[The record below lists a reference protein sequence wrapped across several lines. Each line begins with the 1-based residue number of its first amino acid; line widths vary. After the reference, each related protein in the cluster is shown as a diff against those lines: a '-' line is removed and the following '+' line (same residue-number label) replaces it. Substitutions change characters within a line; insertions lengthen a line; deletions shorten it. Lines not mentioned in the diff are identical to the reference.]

1 MFVSIVLQSA
11 RSHRLATHSIGAR
24 RRGNRASLRGFFCS
38 LLQALTMIETSH
50 LKRGT
55 AAYRRATLALFCAG
69 FATFALLYCIQPLL
83 PLLAAHFAVS
93 AANSSLALSLTTLS
107 LALCLL
113 ISGALAES
121 WGRKPV
127 MAAALGLA
135 SLLGLA
141 CVLVESWH
149 LLLLL
154 RTLLGLA
161 LSGLPALAMAYVGE
175 EFDPDSLPAAMGL
188 YIGGTALGGML
199 GRLLSGLLSDL
210 GGWTLALGG
219 IAALGMVALSLF
231 VWLLPASRHFKAQP
245 LSLTVLLANFRLH
258 LSNPVLRSLFLQ
270 GFLLMGGFVALF
282 NYIGFR
288 LAGAPFGLSST
299 FIGLLFVVYLGGIFS
314 AGWAGRLVPR
324 FGARQVLR
332 GGVALMLLGVGLCAT
347 PWLASIVVGLGVF
360 TLGFFAAHAVASG
373 QVGSHAQGARAQ
385 ASALY
390 LCAYYLGSS
399 VVGYGAGYVWDHA
412 GWHPLMALLAGLFV
426 MAGWRARAL

>member
-1 MFVSIVLQSA
+1 
-11 RSHRLATHSIGAR
+11 
-24 RRGNRASLRGFFCS
+24 
-38 LLQALTMIETSH
+38 MIETSH

-324 FGARQVLR
+324 LGARQVLR

-347 PWLASIVVGLGVF
+347 TWLASIVVGLGVF

-399 VVGYGAGYVWDHA
+399 VVGFGAGDVWDHA

>member
-1 MFVSIVLQSA
+1 
-11 RSHRLATHSIGAR
+11 
-24 RRGNRASLRGFFCS
+24 
-38 LLQALTMIETSH
+38 MIAEHAH
-50 LKRGT
+50 LSRGT
-55 AAYRRATLALFCAG
+55 PAYRRATFALFCAG

-83 PLLAAHFAVS
+83 PMLAAHFSVS
-93 AANSSLALSLTTLS
+93 AASSSLALSLTTLS
-107 LALCLL
+107 LAVCLL

-141 CVLVESWH
+141 SVLVDSWQ
-149 LLLLL
+149 LLLAL
-154 RTLLGLA
+154 RALLGLA

-175 EFDPDSLPAAMGL
+175 EFEPESLPAAMGL

-210 GGWTLALGG
+210 GGWQLALGG
-219 IAALGMVALSLF
+219 IASLGLLALVAF
-231 VWLLPASRHFKAQP
+231 VWLLPPSRHFTAQP
-245 LSLTVLLANFRLH
+245 LSLRILLTNFRLH
-258 LSNPVLRSLFLQ
+258 LGNPVLRGLFLQ

-288 LAGAPFGLSST
+288 LAGEPFGLSST
-299 FIGLLFVVYLGGIFS
+299 LIGLLFVVYLGGIFS

-332 GGVALMLLGVGLCAT
+332 GGVALMLIGVGLCT
-347 PWLASIVVGLGVF
+347 TSWLASIVLGLGLF

-373 QVGSHAQGARAQ
+373 QVGSHAKGARAQ

-412 GWHPLMALLAGLFV
+412 GWLPLMALLAALFV
-426 MAGWRARAL
+426 IAGWRARAL

>member
-1 MFVSIVLQSA
+1 
-11 RSHRLATHSIGAR
+11 
-24 RRGNRASLRGFFCS
+24 
-38 LLQALTMIETSH
+38 MIAEHAH
-50 LKRGT
+50 LSRGT
-55 AAYRRATLALFCAG
+55 PAYRRATFALFCAG

-83 PLLAAHFAVS
+83 PMLAAHFSVS
-93 AANSSLALSLTTLS
+93 AASSSLALSLTTLS
-107 LALCLL
+107 LAVCLL

-141 CVLVESWH
+141 SVLVDSWQ
-149 LLLLL
+149 LLLAL
-154 RTLLGLA
+154 RALLGLA

-175 EFDPDSLPAAMGL
+175 EFEPESLPAAMGL

-210 GGWTLALGG
+210 GGWQLALGG
-219 IAALGMVALSLF
+219 IASLGLLALVLF
-231 VWLLPASRHFKAQP
+231 VWLLPASRHFKAQA
-245 LSLTVLLANFRLH
+245 LSPRGLLANFRMH
-258 LSNPVLRSLFLQ
+258 LGNPILRALFLQ

-299 FIGLLFVVYLGGIFS
+299 FIGLLFVVYLTGIFS

-324 FGARQVLR
+324 FGARRVLR

-347 PWLASIVVGLGVF
+347 PWLFSIVVGLGVF

-373 QVGSHAQGARAQ
+373 QVGAHARGARAQ

-412 GWHPLMALLAGLFV
+412 GWLPLMALLAALFV
-426 MAGWRARAL
+426 IAGWRARAL

>member
-1 MFVSIVLQSA
+1 
-11 RSHRLATHSIGAR
+11 
-24 RRGNRASLRGFFCS
+24 
-38 LLQALTMIETSH
+38 MIAEHAH
-50 LKRGT
+50 LSRGT
-55 AAYRRATLALFCAG
+55 PAYRRATFALFCAG

-83 PLLAAHFAVS
+83 PMLAAHFSVS
-93 AANSSLALSLTTLS
+93 AASSSLALSLTTLS
-107 LALCLL
+107 LAVCLL

-141 CVLVESWH
+141 SVLVDSWQ
-149 LLLLL
+149 LLLAL
-154 RTLLGLA
+154 RALLGLA

-175 EFDPDSLPAAMGL
+175 EFEPESLPAAMGL

-210 GGWTLALGG
+210 GGWQLALGG
-219 IAALGMVALSLF
+219 IASLGLLALVAF
-231 VWLLPASRHFKAQP
+231 VWLLPPSRHFTAQP
-245 LSLTVLLANFRLH
+245 LSLRILLTNFRLH
-258 LSNPVLRSLFLQ
+258 LGNPVLRGLFLQ

-288 LAGAPFGLSST
+288 LAGEPFGLSST
-299 FIGLLFVVYLGGIFS
+299 LIGLLFVVYLGGIFS

-332 GGVALMLLGVGLCAT
+332 GGVALMLIGVGLCAT
-347 PWLASIVVGLGVF
+347 SWLVSIVLGLGLF

-373 QVGSHAQGARAQ
+373 QVGSYAKGARAQ

-412 GWHPLMALLAGLFV
+412 GWLPLMALLAALFV
-426 MAGWRARAL
+426 IAGWRARAL

>member
-1 MFVSIVLQSA
+1 MNADSDS
-11 RSHRLATHSIGAR
+11 STH
-24 RRGNRASLRGFFCS
+24 F
-38 LLQALTMIETSH
+38 
-50 LKRGT
+50 KRGT

-69 FATFALLYCIQPLL
+69 FATFAMLYCVQPLL
-83 PLLAAHFAVS
+83 PLLAAHFSVS
-93 AANSSLALSLTTLS
+93 AASSSLALSLATLS

-113 ISGALAES
+113 VSGALAES

-127 MAAALGLA
+127 MVAALSLA

-141 CVLVESWH
+141 CVLVDSWN

-154 RTLLGLA
+154 RALLGLA
-161 LSGLPALAMAYVGE
+161 LSGMPALAMAYVGE

-188 YIGGTALGGML
+188 YIGGTALGGLL
-199 GRLLSGLLSDL
+199 GRLLSGLLSDI
-210 GGWTLALGG
+210 GGWQLALGG
-219 IAALGMVALSLF
+219 IAGLGLLSLGLF

-245 LSLTVLLANFRLH
+245 LSLRGLLGNFSQH
-258 LSNPVLRSLFLQ
+258 LSNPILRQLFLQ
-270 GFLLMGGFVALF
+270 AFLLMGGFVALF

-299 FIGLLFVVYLGGIFS
+299 VIGLLFTVYLVGIFS

-324 FGARQVLR
+324 FGVRAVLQ
-332 GGVALMLLGVGLCAT
+332 GGVGLMLIGVVLCST
-347 PWLASIVVGLGVF
+347 PWLIAIIVGLALF

-373 QVGSHAQGARAQ
+373 QVGLHARGAKAQ

-399 VVGYGAGYVWDHA
+399 VVGYAAGYVWEHA
-412 GWHPLMALLAGLFV
+412 GWLPLMAVLAALFV
-426 MAGWRARAL
+426 LAAWWARRL

>member
-1 MFVSIVLQSA
+1 
-11 RSHRLATHSIGAR
+11 
-24 RRGNRASLRGFFCS
+24 
-38 LLQALTMIETSH
+38 MIAEHAH
-50 LKRGT
+50 LSRGT
-55 AAYRRATLALFCAG
+55 PAYRRATFALFCAG

-83 PLLAAHFAVS
+83 PMLAAHFSVS
-93 AANSSLALSLTTLS
+93 AASSSLALSLTTLS
-107 LALCLL
+107 LAVCLL

-135 SLLGLA
+135 S
-141 CVLVESWH
+141 VLVDSWQ
-149 LLLLL
+149 LLLAL
-154 RTLLGLA
+154 RALLGLA

-175 EFDPDSLPAAMGL
+175 EFEPESLPAAMGL

-210 GGWTLALGG
+210 GGWQLALGG
-219 IAALGMVALSLF
+219 IASLGLLALVAF
-231 VWLLPASRHFKAQP
+231 VWLLPPSRHFTAQP
-245 LSLTVLLANFRLH
+245 LSLRILLANFRLH
-258 LSNPVLRSLFLQ
+258 LGNPVLRGLFLQ

-288 LAGAPFGLSST
+288 LAGEPFGLSST
-299 FIGLLFVVYLGGIFS
+299 LIGLLFVVYLGGIFS

-332 GGVALMLLGVGLCAT
+332 GGVALMLIGVGLCAT
-347 PWLASIVVGLGVF
+347 SWLVSIVLGLGLF

-373 QVGSHAQGARAQ
+373 QVGSYAKGARAQ

-412 GWHPLMALLAGLFV
+412 GWLPLMALLAALFV
-426 MAGWRARAL
+426 IAGWRARAL

>member
-1 MFVSIVLQSA
+1 
-11 RSHRLATHSIGAR
+11 
-24 RRGNRASLRGFFCS
+24 
-38 LLQALTMIETSH
+38 MIAEHAH
-50 LKRGT
+50 LSRGT
-55 AAYRRATLALFCAG
+55 PAYRRATFALFCAG

-83 PLLAAHFAVS
+83 PMLAAHFSVS
-93 AANSSLALSLTTLS
+93 AASSSLALSLTTLS
-107 LALCLL
+107 LAVCLL

-141 CVLVESWH
+141 SVLVDSWQ
-149 LLLLL
+149 LLLALRALL
-154 RTLLGLA
+154 RLA

-175 EFDPDSLPAAMGL
+175 EFEPESLPAAMGL

-210 GGWTLALGG
+210 GGWQLALGG
-219 IAALGMVALSLF
+219 IASLGLLALVAF
-231 VWLLPASRHFKAQP
+231 VWLLPPSRHFTAQP
-245 LSLTVLLANFRLH
+245 LSLRILLTNFRLH
-258 LSNPVLRSLFLQ
+258 LGNPVLRGLFLQ

-288 LAGAPFGLSST
+288 LAGEPFGLSST
-299 FIGLLFVVYLGGIFS
+299 LIGLLFVVYLGGIFS

-332 GGVALMLLGVGLCAT
+332 GGVALMLIGVGLCAT
-347 PWLASIVVGLGVF
+347 SWLVSIVLGLGLF

-373 QVGSHAQGARAQ
+373 QVGSHAKGARAQ

-412 GWHPLMALLAGLFV
+412 GWLPLMALLAALFV
-426 MAGWRARAL
+426 IAGWRARAL

>member
-1 MFVSIVLQSA
+1 
-11 RSHRLATHSIGAR
+11 
-24 RRGNRASLRGFFCS
+24 
-38 LLQALTMIETSH
+38 MIAEHAH
-50 LKRGT
+50 LSRGT
-55 AAYRRATLALFCAG
+55 PAYRRATFALFCAG

-83 PLLAAHFAVS
+83 PMLATHFSVS
-93 AANSSLALSLTTLS
+93 AASSSLALSLTTLS
-107 LALCLL
+107 LAVCLL

-141 CVLVESWH
+141 SVLVDSWQ
-149 LLLLL
+149 LLLAL
-154 RTLLGLA
+154 RALLGLA

-175 EFDPDSLPAAMGL
+175 EFEPDSLPAAMGL

-210 GGWTLALGG
+210 GGWQLALGG
-219 IAALGMVALSLF
+219 IASLGLLALVVF
-231 VWLLPASRHFKAQP
+231 VWLLPPSRHFTAQP
-245 LSLTVLLANFRLH
+245 LSLRILLANFRLH
-258 LSNPVLRSLFLQ
+258 LGNPVLRGLFLQ

-288 LAGAPFGLSST
+288 LAGEPFGLSST

-332 GGVALMLLGVGLCAT
+332 GGVVLMLIGVGLCAT
-347 PWLASIVVGLGVF
+347 TWLASIVLGLGLF

-373 QVGSHAQGARAQ
+373 QVGSHAKGARAQ

-412 GWHPLMALLAGLFV
+412 GWLPLMTLLAALFV
-426 MAGWRARAL
+426 IAGWRARAL

>member
-1 MFVSIVLQSA
+1 MTAEHAHISQ
-11 RSHRLATHSIGAR
+11 
-24 RRGNRASLRGFFCS
+24 
-38 LLQALTMIETSH
+38 
-50 LKRGT
+50 GT
-55 AAYRRATLALFCAG
+55 PAYRRATLALFCAG

-83 PLLAAHFAVS
+83 PMLAAHFAVS
-93 AANSSLALSLTTLS
+93 AASSSLALSLTTLS

-135 SLLGLA
+135 SLLGMA
-141 CVLVESWH
+141 SVLVDSWQ
-149 LLLLL
+149 LLLVL
-154 RTLLGLA
+154 RALLGLA

-175 EFDPDSLPAAMGL
+175 EFEPESLPAAMGL

-210 GGWTLALGG
+210 GGWELALGG
-219 IAALGMVALSLF
+219 IASLGLLALVVF
-231 VWLLPASRHFKAQP
+231 VWLLPPSRHFMAQP
-245 LSLTVLLANFRLH
+245 LSLRVLLANFRLH
-258 LSNPVLRSLFLQ
+258 LGNPVLRGLFLQ

-288 LAGAPFGLSST
+288 LAGEPFGLSST

-347 PWLASIVVGLGVF
+347 PWLVIIVLGLGLF

-373 QVGSHAQGARAQ
+373 QVGSHARGARAQ

-412 GWHPLMALLAGLFV
+412 GWLPLMALLAALFV
-426 MAGWRARAL
+426 IAGWRARAL

>member
-1 MFVSIVLQSA
+1 
-11 RSHRLATHSIGAR
+11 
-24 RRGNRASLRGFFCS
+24 
-38 LLQALTMIETSH
+38 MIAEHAH
-50 LKRGT
+50 LSRGT
-55 AAYRRATLALFCAG
+55 PAYRRATFALFCAG

-83 PLLAAHFAVS
+83 PMLATHFSVS
-93 AANSSLALSLTTLS
+93 AASSSLALSLTTLS
-107 LALCLL
+107 LAVCLL

-141 CVLVESWH
+141 SVLVDSWQ
-149 LLLLL
+149 LLLAL
-154 RTLLGLA
+154 RALLGLA

-175 EFDPDSLPAAMGL
+175 EFEPESLPAAMGL

-210 GGWTLALGG
+210 GGWQLALGG
-219 IAALGMVALSLF
+219 IASLGLLALVAF
-231 VWLLPASRHFKAQP
+231 AWLLPPSRHFTAQP
-245 LSLTVLLANFRLH
+245 LSLRILLTNFRLH
-258 LSNPVLRSLFLQ
+258 LGNPVLRGLFLQ

-288 LAGAPFGLSST
+288 LAGEPFGLSST
-299 FIGLLFVVYLGGIFS
+299 LIGLLFVVYLGGIFS

-332 GGVALMLLGVGLCAT
+332 GGVALMLIGVGLCAT
-347 PWLASIVVGLGVF
+347 SWLVSIVLGLGLF

-373 QVGSHAQGARAQ
+373 QVGSHAKGARAQ

-412 GWHPLMALLAGLFV
+412 GWLPLMALLAALFV
-426 MAGWRARAL
+426 IAGWRARAL

>member
-1 MFVSIVLQSA
+1 
-11 RSHRLATHSIGAR
+11 
-24 RRGNRASLRGFFCS
+24 
-38 LLQALTMIETSH
+38 MIAEHAH
-50 LKRGT
+50 LSRGT
-55 AAYRRATLALFCAG
+55 PAYRRATFALFCAG

-83 PLLAAHFAVS
+83 PMLAAHFSVS
-93 AANSSLALSLTTLS
+93 AASSSLALSLTTLS
-107 LALCLL
+107 LAVCLL

-127 MAAALGLA
+127 MATALGLA

-141 CVLVESWH
+141 SVLVVDSWQ
-149 LLLLL
+149 LLLAL
-154 RTLLGLA
+154 RALLGLA

-175 EFDPDSLPAAMGL
+175 EFEPESLPAAMGL

-210 GGWTLALGG
+210 GGWQLALGG
-219 IAALGMVALSLF
+219 IASLGLLALVVF
-231 VWLLPASRHFKAQP
+231 VWLLPPSRHFTAQP
-245 LSLTVLLANFRLH
+245 LSLRILLTNFQLH
-258 LSNPVLRSLFLQ
+258 LGNPVLRGLFLQ

-288 LAGAPFGLSST
+288 LAGEPFGLSST
-299 FIGLLFVVYLGGIFS
+299 LIGLLFVVYLGGIFS

-332 GGVALMLLGVGLCAT
+332 GGVALMLIGVGLCAT
-347 PWLASIVVGLGVF
+347 SWLVSIVLGLGLF

-373 QVGSHAQGARAQ
+373 QVGSHAKGARAQ

-412 GWHPLMALLAGLFV
+412 GWLPLMALLAALFII
-426 MAGWRARAL
+426 AGWRARAL

>member
-1 MFVSIVLQSA
+1 
-11 RSHRLATHSIGAR
+11 
-24 RRGNRASLRGFFCS
+24 
-38 LLQALTMIETSH
+38 MIETSH

-149 LLLLL
+149 LLPLL

-258 LSNPVLRSLFLQ
+258 LSNPALRSLFLQ

-347 PWLASIVVGLGVF
+347 PWLASIVVGLGA
-360 TLGFFAAHAVASG
+360 LSLRLLSG
-373 QVGSHAQGARAQ
+373 VERGGVR
-385 ASALY
+385 
-390 LCAYYLGSS
+390 CRVCLGSRRLAA
-399 VVGYGAGYVWDHA
+399 VDGPAGGAVRHGR
-412 GWHPLMALLAGLFV
+412 LAGASTLSSRDGFIRGAV
-426 MAGWRARAL
+426 RQ